1 MIFQFVELAN
11 QTKPSAQLEMQM
23 SFSTEKKISP
33 PGTSILS
40 LPPGIEW
47 NGTIHNAL
55 YCNFCEVKIKFVSN
69 SNNENYLI
77 VESVH
82 LKIYSYMYAYSFPG
96 KFFLSLFLFSL
107 LFFLRIF
114 FFFFFALNRNG
125 HWTPCDL
132 QTVLCNLKVI
142 NNLLVKK
149 NFMKLLESFDY
160 NFAKQGKGEKAEMW
174 LFYEQKQLNF

>member
-96 KFFLSLFLFSL
+96 KFFYPCFCFPFFS
-107 LFFLRIF
+107 FWEF
-114 FFFFFALNRNG
+114 FFFFFLL
-125 HWTPCDL
+125 WTEMVTELHVICR
-132 QTVLCNLKVI
+132 QFCVILK
-142 NNLLVKK
+142 
-149 NFMKLLESFDY
+149 S
-160 NFAKQGKGEKAEMW
+160 
-174 LFYEQKQLNF
+174 

>member
-1 MIFQFVELAN
+1 MLIIDFSVCWISKSN
-11 QTKPSAQLEMQM
+11 QT
-23 SFSTEKKISP
+23 FCSTRNANVFLNRKKISP

-96 KFFLSLFLFSL
+96 KFFYPCFCFPFFS
-107 LFFLRIF
+107 FWEF
-114 FFFFFALNRNG
+114 FFFFFLL
-125 HWTPCDL
+125 WTEMVTELHVICR
-132 QTVLCNLKVI
+132 QFCVILK
-142 NNLLVKK
+142 
-149 NFMKLLESFDY
+149 S
-160 NFAKQGKGEKAEMW
+160 
-174 LFYEQKQLNF
+174 